1 MVELTANWTKRWMG
15 YAKHIATWSKD
26 RKKKVGSVIV
36 DSNNTQVSHGWNG
49 FARKLNDNIDARHER
64 PAKYKWSVC
73 AERNAIYNAA
83 RKGHATEGCDI
94 YVTYYPCSQCADA
107 IIQSGIKKVF
117 TEEPNWNHERW
128 GEDFKISKEK
138 FDEVGIEVEYLK
150 DE

>member
-1 MVELTANWTKRWMG
+1 ME
-15 YAKHIATWSKD
+15 YAKHISTWSKD

-36 DSNNTQVSHGWNG
+36 NTLSDTQISHGWNG
-49 FARKLNDNIDARHER
+49 FARKINDNIDARHER

-83 RKGHATEGCDI
+83 RNGHATDGCSI

-107 IIQSGIKKVF
+107 IIQSGIVKVI
-117 TEEPNWNHERW
+117 TNEPNWDHERW

-138 FDEVGIEVEYLK
+138 FEEAGIQVEFFK